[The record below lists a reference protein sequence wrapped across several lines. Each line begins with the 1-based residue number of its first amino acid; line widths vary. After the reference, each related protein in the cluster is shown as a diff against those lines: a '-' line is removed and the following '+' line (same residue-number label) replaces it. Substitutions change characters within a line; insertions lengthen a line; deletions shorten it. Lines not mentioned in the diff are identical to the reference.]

1 MKNLA
6 ESFPSISII
15 ATQFSDAV
23 QDDGR
28 MKEAQDKFCVV
39 LHTCFLQSFR
49 PNFFNHPPPL
59 QRSAVEGECG
69 SETLHPGVRTA
80 IETPLNAA
88 LVLVD
93 RESIFS
99 EYIFEM

>member
-1 MKNLA
+1 MKNLV

-39 LHTCFLQSFR
+39 LHGCFLESFR

-59 QRSAVEGECG
+59 QRSAV
-69 SETLHPGVRTA
+69 ETLHPGVRTA